1 MRSRT
6 LFPDTPNPGDALSTD
21 AVQVDLVTL
30 NLEVEQLYTTILLQK
45 IAITL

>member
-6 LFPDTPNPGDALSTD
+6 LFPDTLNAGDARRTD

-30 NLEVEQLYTTILLQK
+30 NLEVEQRYTTILLQ
-45 IAITL
+45 